1 MARKQRHQN
10 SHRHTSKQSAEQ
22 QSPMVKTA
30 MEYHR
35 SGHLDQALL
44 IYEQAYSV
52 DPENAEINYLLAVL
66 NNQLQN
72 LERAHQYIDKAIS
85 INSRNGAFYCAQA
98 ETYRQQQDFLP
109 AITTLKKAISLDNHS
124 VEPHIMLGM
133 IYKSMDR
140 LDDAI
145 NAYQAAL
152 EINPDIAEIH
162 NNLGNVYRNKNDIE
176 HTIEAYKKAIEIND
190 RFAGA
195 HHNLGC
201 YLLET
206 GDPDNALSFL
216 RNASQLQADNSLF
229 TADLANCLGQVV
241 VTETD
246 ERLRDD
252 LIRCMQ
258 LDRVDGGT
266 LAKNVNVFLKQFTP
280 LGKLIGE
287 IEKDIFNPLSPETY
301 QLLVDPLF
309 LLYLEREQICD
320 PELEKILST
329 SRKIILEMSVLESH
343 SIGPNIERFLS
354 ALALQ
359 CFLNEYIYIE
369 NESERSKLKI
379 LEERIHENIQGNSEQ
394 LCVVLVYACYRPL
407 YTLHLDNS
415 LMDLVSSS
423 AEASSR
429 EVFKRQIKEPL
440 TENELK
446 QNIKQLT
453 SITGEMSSIV
463 QAQYEQNPYP
473 RWLYCDHPQSTSLAD
488 YLYSLFPASER
499 GNNNLPDR
507 VNILVA
513 GCGTGLQPIRDARRF
528 LHENITAIDLSM
540 NSLAYAKRKATEM
553 DLENIEFM
561 QADIMNLKDYND
573 RFDFIEAFGV
583 LHHLESPLAGWK
595 VLCSLLKGN
604 GVMRLGLYSERARKA
619 IVATRRYIQQQGFT
633 DNLEGIRLCRQAIFA
648 LPEHD
653 PIKRV
658 IDSPD
663 FYTASECRDLIFHVN
678 EHRLTLVQVA
688 DYIKQLNLEFL
699 GFEFPDF
706 HTIRKYQECY
716 PEDKQALNLELWDA
730 YEQANPET
738 FASQYVFWC
747 KKIED

>member
-1 MARKQRHQN
+1 MARKQRRQN
-10 SHRHTSKQSAEQ
+10 SHSHTLKPSAGR
-22 QSPMVKTA
+22 QSPMVQTA

-35 SGHLDQALL
+35 SGHLDQALI

-66 NNQLQN
+66 NNQMQN
-72 LERAHQYIDKAIS
+72 FDRAHKYIDKAIS
-85 INSRNGAFYCAQA
+85 INRRSGAFYCALA
-98 ETYRQQQDFLP
+98 ETYRLQQDFLP
-109 AITTLKKAISLDNHS
+109 AITALKKAISLENHS

-140 LDDAI
+140 LDDAV

-152 EINPDIAEIH
+152 VINPDIAEIH
-162 NNLGNVYRNKNDIE
+162 NNLGNAYRNKNDIE
-176 HTIEAYKKAIEIND
+176 RTIKAYKKAIAIND

-206 GDPDNALSFL
+206 GNPDDALSFL
-216 RNASQLQADNSLF
+216 RNASQLQAENSLF

-246 ERLRDD
+246 GRLKDD

-266 LAKNVNVFLKQFTP
+266 LAKSINVFLKQFTP
-280 LGKLIGE
+280 LGKLHNE
-287 IEKDIFNPLSPETY
+287 IEKGIFNPLLPETY
-301 QLLVDPLF
+301 QILVDPLF
-309 LLYLEREQICD
+309 LLYLEREQVCD
-320 PELEKILST
+320 PELEKVLSNT
-329 SRKIILEMSVLESH
+329 RKIILEMSVLEGH
-343 SIGPNIERFLS
+343 EIGSNIERFLS
-354 ALALQ
+354 ALAHQ
-359 CFLNEYIYIE
+359 CFLNEYIYSE
-369 NESERSKLKI
+369 SESERLNLKI
-379 LEERIHENIQGNSEQ
+379 LEERIQKNSQVNPEQ
-394 LCVVLVYACYRPL
+394 LCLILVYACYRPL
-407 YTLHLDNS
+407 YTLHLDIS

-423 AEASSR
+423 AKASSR
-429 EVFKRQIKEPL
+429 KVFKRQINEPL
-440 TENELK
+440 VENELK

-453 SITGEMSSIV
+453 NISGETSSIV

-473 RWLYCDHPQSTSLAD
+473 RWLYCDHPETMTLND
-488 YLYSLFPASER
+488 YLHSLFSVSER
-499 GNNNLPDR
+499 KNYDLPDR

-528 LHENITAIDLSM
+528 LHENITAIDLSV

-553 DLENIEFM
+553 GLENIDFM
-561 QADIMNLKDYND
+561 QADIMNLKDYKN
-573 RFDFIEAFGV
+573 RFDFIESFGV
-583 LHHLESPLAGWK
+583 LHHLKDPLVGWK
-595 VLCSLLKGN
+595 VLCSLLKKN
-604 GVMRLGLYSERARKA
+604 GVIRLGLYSEHARKA

-633 DNLEGIRLCRQAIFA
+633 DNIEGIRLCRQAIFA

-653 PIKRV
+653 PVRSV
-658 IDSPD
+658 TDSPD
-663 FYTASECRDLIFHVN
+663 FYSVSECRDLIFHVN

-688 DYIKQLNLEFL
+688 DYIKQLDLEFL

-706 HTIRKYQECY
+706 HTVRKYQESY
-716 PEDKQALNLELWDA
+716 PEDNQALNLELWDA
-730 YEQANPET
+730 YERTNPET